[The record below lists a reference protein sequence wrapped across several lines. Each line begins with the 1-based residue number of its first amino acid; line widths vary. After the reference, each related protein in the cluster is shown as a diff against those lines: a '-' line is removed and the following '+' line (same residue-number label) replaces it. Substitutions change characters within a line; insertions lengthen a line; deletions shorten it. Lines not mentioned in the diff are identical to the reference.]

1 MRVAHFSDLHLL
13 DLEGAV
19 PGRLFN
25 KRFTGWVNIRL
36 RRGHKHK
43 PEPVRIG
50 ARKLAELGVDHVV
63 VTGDV
68 IFPID
73 LPAGPAAPI
82 VVSVEDVS
90 RADAPAVTLASAV
103 VPASA
108 TPPVPGE
115 RVPFSIPISAY
126 DARMT
131 YSVRAHVDRDGDG
144 RVSSGDLIS
153 TTHNPVL
160 TRGGGT
166 VVDVPLS
173 VVG

>member
-1 MRVAHFSDLHLL
+1 MMDAANGLVMQRRCVLAAVA
-13 DLEGAV
+13 AV
-19 PGRLFN
+19 LMGGRLEVMA
-25 KRFTGWVNIRL
+25 TLATPPAGEPPVNA
-36 RRGHKHK
+36 GG
-43 PEPVRIG
+43 P
-50 ARKLAELGVDHVV
+50 VV

-68 IFPID
+68 IFPVD

-103 VPASA
+103 IPASA

-126 DARMT
+126 DVRMT